1 MKNKG
6 SLFLIPNTLGG
17 ESVVDIIPQG
27 VIERVNQ
34 IRTFAVEDVKSARRL
49 LRKMDR
55 SFPIDDSTFL
65 LLSKQTKEAQLM
77 EMLLILLKGEDI
89 GIISE
94 AGCPGIADPGA
105 ELVSLAHTQSLY
117 VYPMVGPSSIFL
129 SLMASGFSGQKF
141 TFHGYLPKERK
152 DRIKHIRD
160 FEMDTKRSGNTHI
173 FMDTPF
179 RNMNVLDDL
188 LNELGDN
195 THLCIAS
202 NISMPN
208 QNIQSKSVMEW
219 REHAYELNKI
229 PVIFIIGK
237 PQ

>member
-1 MKNKG
+1 VKNKG

-117 VYPMVGPSSIFL
+117 VYPMVGPS
-129 SLMASGFSGQKF
+129 
-141 TFHGYLPKERK
+141 
-152 DRIKHIRD
+152 
-160 FEMDTKRSGNTHI
+160 
-173 FMDTPF
+173 
-179 RNMNVLDDL
+179 
-188 LNELGDN
+188 
-195 THLCIAS
+195 
-202 NISMPN
+202 
-208 QNIQSKSVMEW
+208 
-219 REHAYELNKI
+219 
-229 PVIFIIGK
+229 IG
-237 PQ
+237 